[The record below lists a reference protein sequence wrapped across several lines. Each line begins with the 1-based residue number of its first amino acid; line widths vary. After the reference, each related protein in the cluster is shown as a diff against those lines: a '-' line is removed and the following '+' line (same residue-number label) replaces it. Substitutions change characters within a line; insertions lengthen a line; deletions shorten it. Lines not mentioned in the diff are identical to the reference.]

1 MVTDN
6 NNSWI
11 DDMSTKAEKDFQI
24 GPISILQDALND
36 HNQVLISCRN
46 NKKLLGSI
54 KAYDRHMNLI
64 LENVKEMWTELP
76 RKGKG
81 KSIAVTHDRY
91 LPKLFIRG
99 DSIILVVAKP
109 VKKIN

>member
-1 MVTDN
+1 MTQ
-6 NNSWI
+6 
-11 DDMSTKAEKDFQI
+11 TQKADKDFQI
-24 GPISILQDALND
+24 GPMSILQDALNN

-46 NKKLLGSI
+46 NKKLLGFI

-81 KSIAVTHDRY
+81 KCIAVTQDRF
-91 LPKLFIRG
+91 LPKLFVRG
-99 DSIILVVAKP
+99 DCIIVVVAKP
-109 VKKIN
+109 VKKNDK